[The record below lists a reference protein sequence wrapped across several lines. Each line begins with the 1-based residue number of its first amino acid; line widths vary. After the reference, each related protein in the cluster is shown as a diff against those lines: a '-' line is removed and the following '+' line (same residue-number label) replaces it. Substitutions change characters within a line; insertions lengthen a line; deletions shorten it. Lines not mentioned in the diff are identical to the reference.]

1 MKASYYRAA
10 ARQTLSGNWKHAV
23 IVTLV
28 FFVLTE
34 IIPLTWSSVSITGSF
49 VGSLYKLLV
58 VLPLSF
64 AFIIVFFNFAKDNS
78 DVNLTSNLFRHFTN
92 HYGRAVLSFIL
103 LGLILLM
110 ISIIPII
117 IAIVIAVIP
126 FVSDIATFESLKN
139 INDFNDVDS
148 SMLITLSKLILLLI
162 PLLLV
167 ACIPMIIYWYRVCL
181 FPILLVN
188 NPNMGIIE
196 SFSRSAELMKGH
208 KWEYFCLEISFIGW
222 YIIGILSAGIGFL
235 WIIPYN
241 NTACSHFYLEMLKE
255 TSSESLSTESISQS

>member
-28 FFVLTE
+28 FFVLTV
-34 IIPLTWSSVSITGSF
+34 ITMSSSQNPWRF
-49 VGSLYKLLV
+49 VGNLYELLV
-58 VLPLSF
+58 VYPLTF

-78 DVNLTSNLFRHFTN
+78 DVNLTSNLFRHLTN
-92 HYGRAVLSFIL
+92 HYGRAFLSFIL
-103 LGLILLM
+103 LGLILLI
-110 ISIIPII
+110 ISIIPLI

-126 FVSDIATFESLKN
+126 FTSDLATFELLKN
-139 INDFNDVDS
+139 INDFNAVDS
-148 SMLITLSKLILLLI
+148 SMLITLSKFILLLI

-196 SFSRSAELMKGH
+196 SFSRSTELMKGH
-208 KWEYFCLEISFIGW
+208 KWEFFCLEISFIGW

-241 NTACSHFYLEMLKE
+241 FTACSHFCLEILKE
-255 TSSESLSTESISQS
+255 TSSESISTESISQS